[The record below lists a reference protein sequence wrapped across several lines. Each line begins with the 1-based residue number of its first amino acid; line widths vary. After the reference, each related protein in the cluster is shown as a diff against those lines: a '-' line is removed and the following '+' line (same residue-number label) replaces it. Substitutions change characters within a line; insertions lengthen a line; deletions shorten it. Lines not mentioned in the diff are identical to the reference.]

1 MDTRQPYRRRSE
13 KRAAVIL
20 QFVLLF
26 LMMALSGLIGVIWFG
41 GERLLFP
48 PTPTPTATENAA
60 IVPTAD
66 FRATLIAENVATQVA
81 YSTLAVELGL
91 SPLATPTKLPA
102 TIQVLVPG
110 VMSGGEAT
118 PIPVVTPA
126 IDASGGGNVITVSI
140 PVAANGGSILPT
152 PTPVVFSEVP
162 TPLSTELPTMTPL
175 PLPSETATLSPPT
188 PTFTPTPTFFV
199 SSLRAVIVM
208 TPVAT
213 LRAGPSTL
221 YGATDTLPPN
231 FAITLTGRDETGEW
245 VYMCCVANNT
255 FRWVRQ
261 LYVQARDNTLPPGA
275 PPNATPND
283 IRWLRVE
290 PAPATTTPIMTP
302 TAIPDNSFP
311 RFRRDRANSGRT
323 PKLPTW
329 PLTQIWPNPNRP
341 DQPMVSDIVVMNDK
355 VLVGNADNH
364 LYALGVAEGNQQ
376 WRYDVKAP
384 LAFGPVVQDNYI
396 YFIDKQQRTWAL
408 QDLGNQAGFVWQ
420 KAIPTTPLTT
430 FYLNHNRLF
439 VIGSDGA
446 GTEFLYGID
455 RTTGDINGTYQGL
468 GDMFPHPYMAIGN
481 QLLYIGD
488 PALKALDVNDF
499 SRVWTRDDIQ
509 NLMAP
514 PVYLVNGPNALA
526 ELYVVDNTNAGIRLH
541 ALNANTGQSI
551 WTTVIGRE
559 VRGLAVGDTAV
570 YVTGDAY
577 LRAIARQGGNAT
589 LWGDVTTAGRAIGGP
604 LIDNDQILI
613 VTAGG
618 SLQSFMTAN
627 GQSLSQ
633 PIPNGLQV
641 IGAPAVAGPY
651 LFIPVNGPLVQAF
664 RGQQ

>member
-1 MDTRQPYRRRSE
+1 MDTRQPYGRRSE

-48 PTPTPTATENAA
+48 PTPTPTATASLGLA
-60 IVPTAD
+60 PTAD

-81 YSTLAVELGL
+81 YSTLAAELGL
-91 SPLATPTKLPA
+91 SPLATPTKPPA
-102 TIQVLVPG
+102 TVQVLVPG
-110 VMSGGEAT
+110 VISEGEAT
-118 PIPVVTPA
+118 PIMVVTPA
-126 IDASGGGNVITVSI
+126 TGADSGGNVNVVSI
-140 PVAANGGSILPT
+140 PVAANGSFLPT

-162 TPLSTELPTMTPL
+162 TPLPSETPTNTPE
-175 PLPSETATLSPPT
+175 PLPSETPTLLPPT

-221 YGATDTLPPN
+221 YGATETLPPN
-231 FAITLTGRDETGEW
+231 YAVTLTGRDETGEW
-245 VYMCCVANNT
+245 IYICCVANNT

-261 LYVQARDNTLPPGA
+261 LYVQARDNVLPPDA

-376 WRYDVKAP
+376 WRYNVGAP

-430 FYLNHNRLF
+430 FYLNNNRLF
-439 VIGSDGA
+439 VMGRDGA
-446 GTEFLYGID
+446 GTEFIYGID
-455 RTTGDINGTYQGL
+455 RSTGDINANSTYQGL
-468 GDMFPHPYMAIGN
+468 GEMSSYMAIGN